1 MADEYSKKTLTHSL
15 LAKPRRNF
23 ISDFMEPLAAGVDG
37 HNMLRLLHG
46 DLHAS
51 KHHKLT

>member
-23 ISDFMEPLAAGVDG
+23 ISDFIEPLPGRVNG
-37 HNMLRLLHG
+37 PNVLKLLHG
-46 DLHAS
+46 NLS
-51 KHHKLT
+51 TSTRYNLT